1 MTQSSDEPSPG
12 QEPTPDK
19 AEGGT
24 VPPSLHHYFV
34 DEAGDP
40 TLFNAKGKVTAGISG
55 CSRFFILGNLDVSN
69 PQELAHALNGLRG
82 KLLAD
87 PYFAGVPSMS
97 AQQRKTARMFH
108 AKDDVAEVRREVFN
122 LLLTFD
128 VRFYAVVRDKRTI
141 AEKVLAHN
149 KKEPKYRYHPN
160 QLYDRCVP
168 PLFEGR
174 LHQHESYRIVF
185 AKRGSTD
192 RTEAFQSGLVEAK
205 QKFRLKWGIES
216 VAPIEVVASDPAKV
230 TCLQAVDYFLW
241 ATQRCFE
248 RGEHR
253 YLDLVWP
260 KVALITDRD
269 DTSKSP
275 TGEYYPRKRPIPAGF
290 RGDAGEEKK
299 GEDKQEDK

>member
-1 MTQSSDEPSPG
+1 MP
-12 QEPTPDK
+12 
-19 AEGGT
+19 A
-24 VPPSLHHYFV
+24 VHHYFV

-40 TLFNAKGKVTAGISG
+40 ALFNVKGKQIAGTDG

-69 PQELAHALNGLRG
+69 PQQLADALNELRQ
-82 KLLAD
+82 KLLGD

-97 AQQRKTARMFH
+97 PAQQKTARMFH
-108 AKDDVAEVRREVFN
+108 AKDDVAEVRREVFK
-122 LLLTFD
+122 LLLDFD

-149 KKEPKYRYHPN
+149 KNDPRYRYHPN

-185 AKRGSTD
+185 ARRGSSD
-192 RTEAFQSGLVEAK
+192 RTDAFESGLEEAK
-205 QKFRLKWGIES
+205 KKFRQKWRIES
-216 VAPIEVVASDPAKV
+216 VAPIEVVASDPARV

-248 RGEHR
+248 KGEHR
-253 YLDLVWP
+253 FLDLVWP
-260 KVALITDRD
+260 KVALIVDRD
-269 DTSKSP
+269 DTRKYGA
-275 TGEYYPRKRPIPAGF
+275 GEYYHRKRPIPVGF
-290 RGDAGEEKK
+290 RTATTGMRKEGK
-299 GEDKQEDK
+299 

>member
-1 MTQSSDEPSPG
+1 VTQLPDAPSPSE
-12 QEPTPDK
+12 EPTPEK
-19 AEGGT
+19 AKEGA
-24 VPPSLHHYFV
+24 PPVHHYFV

-40 TLFNAKGKVTAGISG
+40 ALFNAKGRVIAGADG

-69 PQELAHALNGLRG
+69 PQEVADAMNELRQR
-82 KLLAD
+82 LLAD
-87 PYFAGVPSMS
+87 KYFAGVPSMS
-97 AQQRKTARMFH
+97 PAQQKTARMFH

-141 AEKVLAHN
+141 ADKVLAHN
-149 KKEPKYRYHPN
+149 KKDPNYRYHPN

-185 AKRGSTD
+185 AKRGSSD
-192 RTEAFQSGLVEAK
+192 RTEAFESGLVEAK
-205 QKFRLKWGIES
+205 KKFRQKWGIES
-216 VAPIEVVASDPAKV
+216 VAPIEVVASDPARV
-230 TCLQAVDYFLW
+230 ICLQAVDYFLW

-253 YLDLVWP
+253 YLDLIWP
-260 KVALITDRD
+260 KVALVIDRD
-269 DTSKSP
+269 DTRKSP
-275 TGEYYPRKRPIPAGF
+275 TGEYYPRKRPIAEGF
-290 RGDAGEEKK
+290 RGEQTPPSG
-299 GEDKQEDK
+299 QEQK